1 MVQGQDLSYEE
12 LVHHIVS
19 NKPVPN
25 VVQIP
30 DITLS
35 ESLRT
40 ASVLQPRSKPWES
53 EKIEGASPS
62 MEEQPIE
69 EPEIDLGNSSTEM
82 ETLSKSQSLESLS
95 RYYAMEAEFDVLCKS
110 TINDGK
116 V

>member
-1 MVQGQDLSYEE
+1 MGQGQDLSYEE

-25 VVQIP
+25 VVQVP
-30 DITLS
+30 DITLN

-40 ASVLQPRSKPWES
+40 ASVLKPRRKPWES
-53 EKIEGASPS
+53 EQKDGASSS
-62 MEEQPIE
+62 MEDQMVQK
-69 EPEIDLGNSSTEM
+69 PEMDLENLSTKT
-82 ETLSKSQSLESLS
+82 ETLSTSQSLESLS

-110 TINDGK
+110 NINDGE